1 MRANSEACCRQVRAR
16 RWRAMFHTEGP
27 MSTRPRRPLVTFI
40 ALAFLALAASP
51 GVVSAQTAPATRAA
65 QDPLTAIIA
74 VDPQVRVGRLPNGL
88 QYFVRA
94 NGQPQGRA
102 EL

>member
-1 MRANSEACCRQVRAR
+1 
-16 RWRAMFHTEGP
+16 
-27 MSTRPRRPLVTFI
+27 MSTRTRCLLV
-40 ALAFLALAASP
+40 AFLALAASP
-51 GVVSAQTAPATRAA
+51 GLVSAQSSPATRAA

-94 NGQPQGRA
+94 NAAAARPRRAATRRQRRFGARGR
-102 EL
+102 